1 MLNSKNTVLVII
13 DVQGNLARIMQN
25 AETLFQNM
33 AILIQ
38 GARLLDVPVIW
49 MEQLPDK
56 LGSTVAEV
64 SEHLDGLQPIAK
76 GVFSCVQNDEFI
88 ETLDEINPD
97 NVVLAGIETHI
108 CVYQTTMDLLAKVSA
123 SNSCFRDILFPI
135 KDMISSMGE

>member
-49 MEQLPDK
+49 MEQLPEK
-56 LGSTVAEV
+56 LGRTVDEV
-64 SEHLDGLQPIAK
+64 STHLEGLKPI
-76 GVFSCVQNDEFI
+76 V
-88 ETLDEINPD
+88 
-97 NVVLAGIETHI
+97 
-108 CVYQTTMDLLAKVSA
+108 
-123 SNSCFRDILFPI
+123 
-135 KDMISSMGE
+135 